1 MVTASVPEDHQEI
14 PEESQR
20 PAKVSAPDRQRLR
33 QPGAGR
39 TARCSSA
46 RTASRNASY
55 SPFGHGV
62 GVRRQQQVQ

>member
-14 PEESQR
+14 PDESQR
-20 PAKVSAPDRQRLR
+20 PAKVSASDR